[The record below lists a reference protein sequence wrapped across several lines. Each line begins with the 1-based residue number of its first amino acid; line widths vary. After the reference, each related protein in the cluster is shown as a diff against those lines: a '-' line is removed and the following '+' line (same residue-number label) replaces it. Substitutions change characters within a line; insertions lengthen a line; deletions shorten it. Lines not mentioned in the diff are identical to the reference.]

1 MRLARARITPFR
13 LPLLR
18 PLETAQGVF
27 ETRPGCLLEI
37 ETDSGLVGRGEAC
50 PFPGF
55 GMESFEAV
63 MPALQALVEVLGR
76 TDPRDLSSARTRA
89 FSLRPEAPGARFALD
104 SALHEIAAQAEG
116 VSVADYLT
124 RGSGSEAVADCA
136 VNALV
141 SGPSPE
147 ELKVSVETARA
158 QGFSDLKLKLGARVW
173 QDDLARVRV
182 LREAAGPEARLR
194 LDVGASWSR
203 SEAALRLPL
212 LAEFGIDL
220 IEQPLPAADLAGMVA
235 LRVQTRSLGIH
246 LAADESIV
254 RPEDAQRVIEQGAA
268 DILVLKPAA
277 LGGLAAAVE
286 LATAGREAGLAC
298 VVTSLIDSA
307 WGRAA
312 ALALACALPGSR
324 PADGLATGELL
335 ALDLARS
342 PRPSHG
348 RLMRAEGVGYG
359 LELDSESLARAGHG
373 PVSEVC
379 P

>member
-1 MRLARARITPFR
+1 MKLARARITPFR

-27 ETRPGCLLEI
+27 KARLGCLLEI
-37 ETDSGLVGRGEAC
+37 ETDSGLIGRGEAC

-55 GMESFEAV
+55 GMEAFEAV
-63 MPALQALVEVLGR
+63 MPALQALVEIVGR
-76 TDPRDLSSARTRA
+76 IDLRDPSSARSRA
-89 FSLRPEAPGARFALD
+89 LSLCPEAPGARFALD
-104 SALHEIAAQAEG
+104 SALHEIAAQVEG
-116 VSVADYLT
+116 VSLADYLA
-124 RGSGSEAVADCA
+124 RGSGSEAMKDCA

-141 SGPSPE
+141 SGSSSE
-147 ELKVSVETARA
+147 ELKVSVEKARA
-158 QGFSDLKLKLGARVW
+158 QGFSDLKLKLGARAW
-173 QDDLARVRV
+173 EDDLARVRA
-182 LREAAGPEARLR
+182 LREAAGPEVRLR
-194 LDVGASWSR
+194 LDMGASWSR

-254 RPEDAQRVIEQGAA
+254 GPADARRVIEHGAA

-277 LGGLAAAVE
+277 LGGLAAAAE
-286 LATAGREAGLAC
+286 LATAGRKAGLAC

-307 WGRAA
+307 WGRAS

-324 PADGLATGELL
+324 PADGLATGEWL

-342 PRPSHG
+342 PRPSNG
-348 RLMRAEGVGYG
+348 RLMRAEGVGCG
-359 LELDSESLARAGHG
+359 LELDSESLARARHG
-373 PVSEVC
+373 PVYEVC